1 MLKKEEEQAQ
11 LQHEQLQQKL
21 AAVAAAQEGGDQD
34 ANTANNNIGGDASA
48 GYELGS
54 SIDDVKKLVAE
65 IKSMSFL
72 AEPFKGDSVVSPT
85 ASNNDAAPLTPAKN
99 KKNSQKKVKEVT
111 SDAKTPR
118 SKTTAELKKEKT
130 ATEKTEKKVSSKA
143 NKKE

>member
-21 AAVAAAQEGGDQD
+21 AAVAAQEGGVQD
-34 ANTANNNIGGDASA
+34 TNTANSHIDGDASG

-85 ASNNDAAPLTPAKN
+85 ASNNDAAPLAPPKN

-111 SDAKTPR
+111 SEAKAPR
-118 SKTTAELKKEKT
+118 SKPSAEVKKTKT
-130 ATEKTEKKVSSKA
+130 ATEKTEKKVSLKA